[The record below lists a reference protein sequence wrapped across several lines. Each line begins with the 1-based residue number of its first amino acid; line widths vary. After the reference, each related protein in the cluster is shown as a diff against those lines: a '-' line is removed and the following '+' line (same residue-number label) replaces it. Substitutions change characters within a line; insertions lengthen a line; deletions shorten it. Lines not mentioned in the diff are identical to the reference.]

1 MSVTLSQLALFALA
15 FGVAIATPGPLVAAI
30 VARSMAFGFPSG
42 AAMAVGAVVGDVVFA
57 LTAMFGLAALAL
69 WFDTAIVVLKYVGA
83 AWLIWLGVGLL
94 RAPAQALRA
103 QGAPPR
109 SDSLR
114 RAFLSAVAIGLGN
127 PKAALFYLAVF
138 PGFFDVARLGV
149 ADALA
154 ILAVIVPILIG
165 GNLLW
170 AAFGARA
177 GRLLTSAKAV
187 RAVNRVSGGVL
198 AGAGVAIAAS

>member
-1 MSVTLSQLALFALA
+1 MTVTLHQLVLFALA
-15 FGVAIATPGPLVAAI
+15 FSVAIASPGPLVAAI

-42 AAMAVGAVVGDVVFA
+42 AAMAAGAVIGDTVFA

-69 WFDTAIVVLKYVGA
+69 WFDVAIVALKYIGA

-94 RAPAQALRA
+94 RAPAQPLREP
-103 QGAPPR
+103 GAAPR

-114 RAFLSAVAIGLGN
+114 RAFLSAALIGLGN

-138 PGFFDVARLGV
+138 PGFFDVTRLG
-149 ADALA
+149 ALDALA
-154 ILAVIVPILIG
+154 ILAVILPILVG

-177 GRLLTSAKAV
+177 GRLLTSTRRM

>member
-1 MSVTLSQLALFALA
+1 MTVTLHQLGLFALA
-15 FGVAIATPGPLVAAI
+15 FSVAIASPGPLVAAI

-42 AAMAVGAVVGDVVFA
+42 AAMAFGAVIGDVTFA

-69 WFDTAIVVLKYVGA
+69 WFDTAIVALKYVGA
-83 AWLIWLGVGLL
+83 AWLIWLGMALL
-94 RAPAQALRA
+94 RAPAQALPA
-103 QGAPPR
+103 PGAPPR
-109 SDSLR
+109 RDSLR
-114 RAFLSAVAIGLGN
+114 RAFLSAAAIGLGN

-138 PGFFDVARLGV
+138 PGFFDVTRLGA

-154 ILAVIVPILIG
+154 ILTVILPILIG
-165 GNLLW
+165 GNLAW

-177 GRLLTSAKAV
+177 GRLLTSARRL